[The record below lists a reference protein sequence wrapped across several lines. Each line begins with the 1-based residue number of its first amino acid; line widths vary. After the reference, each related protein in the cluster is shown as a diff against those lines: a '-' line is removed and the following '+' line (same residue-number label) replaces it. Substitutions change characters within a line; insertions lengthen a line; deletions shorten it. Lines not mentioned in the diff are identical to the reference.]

1 MSLTSIKGSQEMV
14 LENLVNVLLQL
25 PGFAKSRVSGNM
37 GYMDIAVP
45 PFLLLGTFFFVRLLE
60 Y

>member
-1 MSLTSIKGSQEMV
+1 MI

-25 PGFAKSRVSGNM
+25 PGFAKPCVSGNM
-37 GYMDIAVP
+37 GYMDIAAML
-45 PFLLLGTFFFVRLLE
+45 PFLLLGTFFFQSLD

>member
-1 MSLTSIKGSQEMV
+1 MI

-37 GYMDIAVP
+37 GYLDIAVL
-45 PFLLLGTFFFVRLLE
+45 PFLLGTFFFVRSLE

>member
-1 MSLTSIKGSQEMV
+1 MI

-37 GYMDIAVP
+37 GYMDIAVL
-45 PFLLLGTFFFVRLLE
+45 PFLLLGTCFFVRSLE